1 MTFRLRALIGLLG
14 LLAVAACAPQPVP
27 TVLPT
32 QPLPPTLIP
41 TQAPSAATD
50 DSLSAP
56 SDLVTP
62 TAPESSLLIP
72 AAAQPLIQHA
82 IDDLDQRLSVDADQ
96 IQIVR
101 LESVTWSSPDLG
113 CVVETAAT
121 PTTPVAGYRIV
132 LSASDKLYEYHTD
145 TSEVRACAQEGV
157 TAGAT
162 AESLLIA
169 DPVAAELIALARRE
183 VVRTHGAT
191 ASDLKLVDVVSVTWP
206 DTGLGCPQP
215 NTTYTPGGHDGYR
228 IVVAD
233 GSTQYIFH
241 SDFDH
246 VIECAA
252 VDEVLPPDALLVTP
266 ESTATNS

>member
-1 MTFRLRALIGLLG
+1 MAARLRALLGLLG
-14 LLAVAACAPQPVP
+14 LLAVTACATQPAP

-32 QPLPPTLIP
+32 QPLPPTRIP
-41 TQAPSAATD
+41 TAAAATD
-50 DSLSAP
+50 SSLSSP

-62 TAPESSLLIP
+62 TSPESSLLIP
-72 AAAQPLIQHA
+72 AAAQPLVQHA

-113 CVVETAAT
+113 CNAETATT
-121 PTTPVAGYRIV
+121 PTTPIDGYRIV
-132 LSASDKLYEYHTD
+132 LAASNKLYEYHTD
-145 TSEVRACAQEGV
+145 ATEVRACAQEGV

-169 DPVAAELIALARRE
+169 DPVAAELIALARRQ
-183 VVRTHGAT
+183 VVRTHGAND
-191 ASDLKLVDVVSVTWP
+191 ADVKLVDVASVMWP
-206 DTGLGCPQP
+206 DTALGCPQP
-215 NTTYTPGGHDGYR
+215 NTAYPAGSHDGYR
-228 IVVAD
+228 IVVAA
-233 GSTQYIFH
+233 GTTQYIFH

-252 VDEVLPPDALLVTP
+252 ADEVLPPDALVTTP
-266 ESTATNS
+266 ESTAAPS